1 MRLKRVDFPAPFGPM
16 MACRSPS
23 AIVRSTPFVA
33 TNPLKDFVRFWIFS
47 ISPSPPAW
55 EESRQLRHT
64 GQPFREGEENN
75 EEDHTKNCRPVL
87 SVLRDLS
94 FEDEEHR
101 GPACRSEEGMHPAE
115 DRHDEDLGRFGPPG
129 GRR

>member
-16 MACRSPS
+16 MACRSLS
-23 AIVRSTPFVA
+23 AIVRSTLFVA

-47 ISPSPPAW
+47 ISPSLPTG
-55 EESRQLRHT
+55 EEPRQPRQP
-64 GQPFREGEENN
+64 GQPVREGEEHD

-87 SVLRDLS
+87 SVLRGLP

-101 GPACRSEEGMHPAE
+101 GPDCRSEEGVHSPE
-115 DRHDEDLGRFGPPG
+115 DRHDEDLGRSGPPG
-129 GRR
+129 G